1 MSDTNYKKIVEKN
14 YKGRTINELCNF
26 YMLDNST
33 LTEDDQKK
41 IIEAGYDAWSANGS
55 FGEVEVP
62 EWLFD
67 TLHQGAAYTDTYFDD
82 EEFDYIMKNMIK
94 LSSYGYLVINSCC
107 DWLHRTGYPTADT
120 IKEAFERCYDVTQ
133 EIIAAT
139 SGGKMLK
146 IRESSHDVPIGAS
159 TYVIAL
165 NKKERALVDKGNFD
179 FAHAYIDKMN
189 L

>member
-1 MSDTNYKKIVEKN
+1 MSYTNYKKNVEN
-14 YKGRTINELCNF
+14 SYKGHTISELCNS
-26 YMLDNST
+26 YILDNSA
-33 LTEDDQKK
+33 LTEDDRKK
-41 IIEAGYDAWSANGS
+41 IIEAGYVAFSDDA
-55 FGEVEVP
+55 FVEVP

-67 TLHQGAAYTDTYFDD
+67 TLHQGAEYTDTYFND
-82 EEFDYIMKNMIK
+82 EEFDYVMKDIIK

-107 DWLHRTGYPTADT
+107 DWLHRTGYQTADT

-146 IRESSHDVPIGAS
+146 IRESSHDVPTGAS

-165 NKKERALVDKGNFD
+165 NKKERELVDKGNFD
-179 FAHAYIDKMN
+179 FAYVYINKMN